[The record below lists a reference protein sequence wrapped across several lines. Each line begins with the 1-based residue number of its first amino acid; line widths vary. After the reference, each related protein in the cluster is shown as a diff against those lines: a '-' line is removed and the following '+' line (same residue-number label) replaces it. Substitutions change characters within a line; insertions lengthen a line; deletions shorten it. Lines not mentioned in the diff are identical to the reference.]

1 MTDTAQFVSLFSHS
15 VYKKPN
21 NLQKAL
27 RKEHKSNS
35 RVRCLHTTLLY
46 ILVEVMHRQ
55 SRHSSSACKN
65 AMYPE
70 KVPTRLN
77 ER

>member
-1 MTDTAQFVSLFSHS
+1 MTDTAQLFPFFALLK
-15 VYKKPN
+15 YKKPN

-35 RVRCLHTTLLY
+35 RAMPRHTLLY

-55 SRHSSSACKN
+55 SRHSFSACKN
-65 AMYPE
+65 VMYPE
-70 KVPTRLN
+70 KVPTHLN
-77 ER
+77 V